1 MISVFNIEQL
11 NKLLQSFYTVSQI
24 RITVFDDKF
33 NEITAYP
40 PNVPGFCAC
49 IRQHTEGLTSCRTSD
64 RKACQAVKYRHSPYI
79 FQCPAGLMEAIYPIE
94 MNHIIIG
101 YMFLGN
107 LAAYEDEDEG
117 WKTVKEKCKKYSYL
131 NLSYLETEYKKL
143 HYFSRDYIEASAQI
157 METIASYLCTR
168 RMASLKY
175 DTLAVQ
181 IDLYI
186 TEHLSEEISI
196 ETICDHFNISRTN
209 LYQIADE
216 VYGVGIST
224 HIRNA
229 RIENAKKLLIDTD
242 LPIRSISLECGI
254 KDYNYFSKMFKRC
267 TGYTPREYKKFYSSS
282 FTE

>member
-49 IRQHTEGLTSCRTSD
+49 IRQYAEGLNSCRTSD
-64 RKACQAVKYRHSPYI
+64 REACLTVKYRRSPYI

-107 LAAYEDEDEG
+107 LAAYEDENEG
-117 WKTVKEKCKKYSYL
+117 WQIVKEKCKKYSHL

-143 HYFSRDYIEASAQI
+143 HYFSRDYMEASAQI

-186 TEHLSEEISI
+186 TDHLSEEISI
-196 ETICDHFNISRTN
+196 ETICDHFHISRTN

-216 VYGVGIST
+216 VYGVGIAT

-242 LPIRSISLECGI
+242 LPVRSVSIECGV
-254 KDYNYFSKMFKRC
+254 KDYNYFSKMFKKC